1 MGSFF
6 NWIRRRLQ
14 NPGKYQVEVHVLSD
28 YHDKAIAKF
37 YVTTDAKSKA
47 QAKRNVE
54 KDLMLRA
61 GNVVTMKQKINGH
74 A

>member
-1 MGSFF
+1 MGNFF
-6 NWIRRRLQ
+6 NWIRRRFQ

-54 KDLMLRA
+54 KDLRLSVGKMIF
-61 GNVVTMKQKINGH
+61 MKHKINGH